1 MGIIKQKTIVDT
13 KNTLKKK
20 RNLITENYHITK
32 EDRKTGR
39 KEKGIYKTY

>member
-1 MGIIKQKTIVDT
+1 MGTIKQKTIVDK
-13 KNTLKKK
+13 KNTLKK